1 MIKQRY
7 RRNQKGKKSEAINIE
22 SVIVLHSRKRDD
34 ICYTY
39 PYGVANV
46 GSGENSKL
54 AVLSLLDVVQG

>member
-1 MIKQRY
+1 MITQRY

-22 SVIVLHSRKRDD
+22 SVIVLHSHKSDNA
-34 ICYTY
+34 CYIY